1 MIHRFEYAVKKQK
14 WIGGGTRSVKFSHGS
29 TVVTAVRFISSNV
42 ISINDFSLESNR
54 FKQITQKC

>member
-29 TVVTAVRFISSNV
+29 TVVTAVRFISSNI
-42 ISINDFSLESNR
+42 ISINDFPLESNR
-54 FKQITQKC
+54 FK